1 MFTVSEAAQNKIVE
15 ILRTHGQEGWA
26 IRVRILGR
34 GIDRFA
40 YDIHSVPL
48 EMQREGDLV
57 IDAGPFK
64 VLLDAESAPL
74 LEEATLN
81 FDASAAAFQIDNPNP
96 VWEDDLGRR
105 VAEVL
110 IEQVNPSIAAH
121 GGAVLPVDVR
131 DGVVY
136 VRMFGGCQGCG
147 MASATLTLG
156 VERALKEAIPEVRA
170 VVDITHHAAGTNP
183 YYPSRQDQAPEG

>member
-1 MFTVSEAAQNKIVE
+1 LIFTVSEAAQNKIVE
-15 ILRTHGQEGWA
+15 ILTSHGQEGWA

-40 YDIHSVPL
+40 YDIHSVPA
-48 EMQREGDLV
+48 ETQHAGDLV
-57 IDAGPFK
+57 IDTGPFK
-64 VLLDAESAPL
+64 VFVDAESAPL
-74 LEEATLN
+74 LEDATLN
-81 FDASAAAFQIDNPNP
+81 FDAGASAFQIDNPNP
-96 VWEDDLGRR
+96 VWTDDIGRR

-147 MASATLTLG
+147 MANATLVMG
-156 VERALKEAIPEVRA
+156 VERALKEAIPEIQA
-170 VVDITHHAAGTNP
+170 VVDVTHHAAGTNP
-183 YYPSRQDQAPEG
+183 YYPPTRS